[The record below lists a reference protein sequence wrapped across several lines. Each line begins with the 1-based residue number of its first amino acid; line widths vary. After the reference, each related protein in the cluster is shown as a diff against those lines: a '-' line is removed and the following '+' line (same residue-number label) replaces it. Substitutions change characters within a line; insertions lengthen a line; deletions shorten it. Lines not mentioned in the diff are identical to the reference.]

1 MPAATSAESERLE
14 IRSADCQ
21 CNIYLVL
28 TLLIKAALDG
38 IKNNLLPPEEMQGR
52 GDQGQKLA
60 LIPDT
65 LEAAQKIAQG
75 SDFIKKALGSN

>member
-1 MPAATSAESERLE
+1 
-14 IRSADCQ
+14 
-21 CNIYLVL
+21 
-28 TLLIKAALDG
+28 LIKAALDG

-52 GDQGQKLA
+52 GGEGQKLD

-65 LEAAQKIAQG
+65 LEAAQKIARD